1 MRFRAVALGA
11 LLLFGLLAAQVLAT
25 GELTRIDRAVTL
37 FLASHR
43 QGWLTQ
49 LTLWTSE
56 LHETV
61 KLLAATALV
70 AAGLAWR
77 GHAAWAWRL
86 GAVPTGMLLNVAL
99 KHLFQRARPQLDEP
113 LVQLAT
119 YSFPSGH
126 GMASTVF
133 YGSLAL
139 LVLAHTDRR
148 VLRVLAVLGAV
159 AMIAWVCFCRV
170 YLGAHHVSDVLAA
183 VCVGVAWL
191 VLWGAAVGR
200 FAPPERS
207 VA

>member
-1 MRFRAVALGA
+1 LRSRAVALCA
-11 LLLFGLLAAQVLAT
+11 LLLFGLLAALLAL
-25 GELTRIDRAVTL
+25 GSLTHLDREVTL
-37 FLASHR
+37 FLAAHR
-43 QGWLTQ
+43 SGWLTQ

-56 LHETV
+56 LHETL
-61 KLLAATALV
+61 KLLAATALI
-70 AAGLAWR
+70 AAALAWR

-126 GMASTVF
+126 GVASTLF

-139 LVLAHTDRR
+139 LVLAHSDRR
-148 VLRVLAVLGAV
+148 APRVLAVLGAV
-159 AMIAWVCFCRV
+159 AMIAWVCFSRV

-207 VA
+207 LA

>member
-1 MRFRAVALGA
+1 MRRHAVALGA
-11 LLLFGLLAAQVLAT
+11 LLLFGLLAAQVLAL
-25 GELTRIDRAVTL
+25 GPLTRIDREVTL
-37 FLASHR
+37 FLAAHR
-43 QGWLTQ
+43 VGWLTQ
-49 LTLWTSE
+49 LALWTSA
-56 LHETV
+56 LHGTL
-61 KLLAATALV
+61 KLLAATALL

-77 GHAAWAWRL
+77 GRAAWAWRL

-99 KHLFQRARPQLDEP
+99 KHLFRRARPQLDEP
-113 LVQLAT
+113 LIHIAT

-126 GMASTVF
+126 GVAATVF

-139 LVLAHTDRR
+139 LVLGHTTRP
-148 VLRVLAVLGAV
+148 VARVLAVLVAV

-191 VLWGAAVGR
+191 VVWGAAVGR

-207 VA
+207 LA